1 MHILFTDCLYY
12 LPVHCHS
19 CCFYIQLHGGIRE
32 ITSMP
37 VYIFCFILCFILL
50 TRRRSI
56 RLLYTTFVIAIQRS
70 LYLNLSHSAVST
82 QVSFHLL
89 CQFFFT
95 SNPTSSI
102 SSNHISSSNFLLNF
116 ASYFSSNLFIF
127 AFSPL
132 YKYYMAFP
140 FTS

>member
-1 MHILFTDCLYY
+1 MYILFTDCLYY

-56 RLLYTTFVIAIQRS
+56 RLLYTTFVIAIQRRFRFESVTFCCFYTSVFSSS
-70 LYLNLSHSAVST
+70 LSIF
-82 QVSFHLL
+82 FHLQPNLIHFFKPHLFFKFSLKL
-89 CQFFFT
+89 CFLFF
-95 SNPTSSI
+95 I
-102 SSNHISSSNFLLNF
+102 
-116 ASYFSSNLFIF
+116 
-127 AFSPL
+127 
-132 YKYYMAFP
+132 
-140 FTS
+140 